1 MTRTS
6 FFSGERP
13 SLPQLVRLKLP
24 QQVGSNYL
32 MFGIILLNDETG
44 SRVNAIDDECRG
56 KSDRI
61 ILRILTDWI
70 EGKGLPVTWE
80 SLVQTLRDIDLSVL
94 ADQIHHLHVCYVTD
108 SGPPQKRRKLQ

>member
-1 MTRTS
+1 MTKTL

-13 SLPQLVRLKLP
+13 SLPQLVCLKIP
-24 QQVGSNYL
+24 QQVGGNYL
-32 MFGIILLNDETG
+32 MFGIVLLNDETG

-61 ILRILTDWI
+61 IVKILQEWI

-80 SLVQTLRDIDLSVL
+80 TLVQTLRDIDLSVL
-94 ADQIHHLHVCYVTD
+94 ADQIQASKIPAGGRGGGGEDH
-108 SGPPQKRRKLQ
+108 S